1 MPGMYLNFPFDEE
14 LFYML
19 WQTVPDLTLT
29 ALFDSGAVQ
38 ENAVIRQMIAS
49 GSDVYTFPFYNLIG
63 GNPENYDGETNIT
76 VDDTSGTSQ
85 SGIVFGRAHGWK
97 GQDFV
102 VDFNSGANPM
112 QQIASQ
118 VARYWQ
124 KQRQSILLKILSGVF
139 STTDNTG
146 GYQAKWKKHTTNLV
160 VTTDTKPT
168 AENKMG
174 PTTVGDAIQQAVGDN
189 LDVFSLAIMHSKVA
203 TNLAGLQLLTF
214 RKYTDPSGIE
224 RQLKI
229 ADFNGLTV
237 IIDDGVP
244 AKANAQA
251 GSSKG
256 VMDYTTYLFGLGAI
270 QHAAAPVKTPVE
282 THREP
287 LEKGGYDALI
297 TRLRETLH
305 PNGFTFK
312 VPASSYTHSPTDAQL
327 AAAANWIIAADP
339 KSIAMAQII
348 TNG

>member
-1 MPGMYLNFPFDEE
+1 MPGTYLNFPFDEE

-19 WQTVPDLTLT
+19 WQTVPDTTLT

-38 ENAVIRQMIAS
+38 ENATIRQLIS
-49 GSDVYTFPFYNLIG
+49 QGSDVYTFPFYNLIG
-63 GNPENYDGETNIT
+63 GDPENYDGATDIT

-118 VARYWQ
+118 VARYWH
-124 KQRQSILLKILSGVF
+124 KQRQLILLKILSGVF

-146 GYQAKWKKHTTNLV
+146 GYQAAWKQHTLNLAL
-160 VTTDTKPT
+160 TAAGTPS

-174 PTTVGDAIQQAVGDN
+174 ATTVGDAIQQAVGDN
-189 LDVFSLAIMHSKVA
+189 MDIFSLAIMHSKVA
-203 TNLAGLQLLTF
+203 NNLAGLQLLTF

-244 AKANAQA
+244 AVQNSTSHAI
-251 GSSKG
+251 
-256 VMDYTTYLFGLGAI
+256 DYTTYLFGTGAI

-327 AAAANWIIAADP
+327 ATAANWVIAADP

>member
-1 MPGMYLNFPFDEE
+1 MPGTYLNFPFDEE

-19 WQTVPDLTLT
+19 WQTVPDTTLT

-38 ENAVIRQMIAS
+38 ENATIRQLIS
-49 GSDVYTFPFYNLIG
+49 QGSDVYTFPFYNLIG
-63 GNPENYDGETNIT
+63 GTPENYDGATNIT
-76 VDDTSGTSQ
+76 MDDTSGTSQ

-118 VARYWQ
+118 VAKYWH
-124 KQRQSILLKILSGVF
+124 KQRQSILLKTLSGVF
-139 STTDNTG
+139 GTTDNTG
-146 GYQAKWKKHTTNLV
+146 GYQDKWKQHTLNLALK
-160 VTTDTKPT
+160 TSGTPS

-174 PTTVGDAIQQAVGDN
+174 ATTVGDAIQQAVGDN
-189 LDVFSLAIMHSKVA
+189 MDIFSLAIMHSKVA

-214 RKYTDPSGIE
+214 RKYTDSMGIE

-244 AKANAQA
+244 AVQNSTSKA
-251 GSSKG
+251 
-256 VMDYTTYLFGLGAI
+256 MDYTTYLFGTGAI

-312 VPASSYTHSPTDAQL
+312 VPSASYTHSPTDDQL